1 MFLLYKTYTKRN
13 SISAESALYHIVQ
26 YIKTPL
32 NKVFLLSWFYFLL
45 HDILKVWEVSEKTH
59 KKYILSKFILGFK

>member
-32 NKVFLLSWFYFLL
+32 NKVFLLS
-45 HDILKVWEVSEKTH
+45 
-59 KKYILSKFILGFK
+59 